1 MQSKYDLIF
10 CIEIKNMKLKCFQL
24 VFVTIIVLLSGH
36 GILLSGSIFIKGIIL
51 KVLNI
56 ENVKTQDLYKLCSTF
71 LKNTDTEVNGIDKLT
86 IQ

>member
-24 VFVTIIVLLSGH
+24 VFVTIIVLLCGH

-71 LKNTDTEVNGIDKLT
+71 LKNTDTEVNGDDKL
-86 IQ
+86 II